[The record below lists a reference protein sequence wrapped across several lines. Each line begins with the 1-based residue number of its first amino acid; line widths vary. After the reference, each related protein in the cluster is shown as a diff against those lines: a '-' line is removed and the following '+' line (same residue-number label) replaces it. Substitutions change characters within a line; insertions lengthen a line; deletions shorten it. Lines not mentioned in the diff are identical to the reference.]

1 MREVMIRV
9 VPSSRPLL
17 LLPLLVCGCG
27 WLFGGEEEGEGD
39 VVYGDSRCTIDD
51 RLHCAR
57 HITTLHT
64 GLLDATPRKVHW
76 QVPVGDPPDSGWP
89 VAILFQG
96 SFVSA
101 DSFWD
106 VPKSEV
112 LGVWNQGLLTKTLLD
127 GGFAVIT
134 PEARLAGAGAWE
146 TNIPPM
152 SLDWSLSGDN
162 DFMLDIFDAIARGEF
177 GELDSDRLYAAGISS
192 GGYMTSRMDLEY
204 RSRFQ
209 ALAIESASW
218 ATCSGTLCGVP
229 TPLSPAHL
237 PTLFLHGSDDLVVPI
252 ETMLEYHQA
261 LLDAGVETQTVVAE
275 GVGHAW
281 IDAAPAE
288 ILRWFSE
295 H

>member
-1 MREVMIRV
+1 
-9 VPSSRPLL
+9 VPSPRLLL
-17 LLPLLVCGCG
+17 LLPLLACSCG
-27 WLFGGEEEGEGD
+27 WLFGGDEEGEGD
-39 VVYGDSRCTIDD
+39 VVYGDSRCEIDD

-57 HITTLHT
+57 HITTLNT
-64 GLLDATPRKVHW
+64 GLTGLTPRKVHW
-76 QVPVGDPPDSGWP
+76 QVPVGDPPESGWP

-134 PEARLAGAGAWE
+134 PEARLAGTGAWE

-162 DFMLDIFDAIARGEF
+162 DFMLDIFDGVAEGQF

-204 RSRFQ
+204 RSRFR
-209 ALAIESASW
+209 ALAIESGSW
-218 ATCSGTLCGVP
+218 ATCGGPLCGIP
-229 TPLSPAHL
+229 TPLSPDHR
-237 PTLFLHGSDDLVVPI
+237 PTLFLHGRDDAVVPI

-261 LLDAGVETQTVVAE
+261 LLDAGVETQTVIAE
-275 GVGHAW
+275 GIGHAW

-288 ILRWFSE
+288 ILRWFSD